1 MLAFYNLS
9 WCHCDDAF
17 SCFWTRQQLYAQC
30 VQKHSGVFLIFI
42 NHKLNFSQYFDH
54 ETFIIIRWYVLK
66 SSKQFVKMQ
75 IRNKKKCYYKKYFA
89 PLWAPC
95 RELPILPTEG
105 RGMFIFYRDRNK
117 GLSNAF
123 LLCKYCVIYSLFFLV
138 CTFRL
143 KSTSCLILTGSNQLR
158 KGTKSMFVWVT
169 NYEKLGI
176 WNHSSR
182 DKEGFLLGRYV
193 GWNLNDWQGGKEMVP
208 HWLRV
213 S

>member
-1 MLAFYNLS
+1 
-9 WCHCDDAF
+9 
-17 SCFWTRQQLYAQC
+17 
-30 VQKHSGVFLIFI
+30 
-42 NHKLNFSQYFDH
+42 
-54 ETFIIIRWYVLK
+54 
-66 SSKQFVKMQ
+66 MQ
-75 IRNKKKCYYKKYFA
+75 IRRRKLECYYKKYFT

-213 S
+213 LQRRFWKIFFYIETKCKSWGFVLSLQFDYEVSALTWEYDMFNFKDGLVKHSTLS